1 MRILLIE
8 DEREM
13 ARLIASLVSH
23 AGFIVDKASTLADAL
38 AALRVHAYDL
48 LLLDR
53 RLPDGDGISLL
64 SRARAMRPGIRVMM
78 ITALDALGDKI
89 SGLEAGADDYLT
101 KPFQGEE
108 LIARIRACMRRP
120 GGNVLPPIVVGAVAF
135 DLENNEVMV
144 GGAPVV
150 LNRREMMLLRS
161 LMQRASRVAAREILI
176 QEIYGLDEEVQAN
189 ALDTV
194 VSRLRRQLATLDAQI
209 EIHTVKG
216 RGYLLTE
223 QAH

>member
-8 DEREM
+8 DERDM

-23 AGFIVDKASTLADAL
+23 ADFIVDKASTLADAL
-38 AALRVHAYDL
+38 AALRVHAYDS

-89 SGLEAGADDYLT
+89 SGLEAGADVSSHQALSRRGADRPHSRLHASSRR
-101 KPFQGEE
+101 K
-108 LIARIRACMRRP
+108 RAAADRR
-120 GGNVLPPIVVGAVAF
+120 
-135 DLENNEVMV
+135 
-144 GGAPVV
+144 
-150 LNRREMMLLRS
+150 RRRRLRS
-161 LMQRASRVAAREILI
+161 RKQRGYGGRRAGRAQSTRDDAAALLDAAREPSCRARDFYSGNLWP
-176 QEIYGLDEEVQAN
+176 
-189 ALDTV
+189 
-194 VSRLRRQLATLDAQI
+194 RRGGSGECAG
-209 EIHTVKG
+209 HG
-216 RGYLLTE
+216 RFAAAPPARHAGRADRDLHGERAGISATE

>member
-8 DEREM
+8 DERDM

-23 AGFIVDKASTLADAL
+23 AGFIIDRASTLADAL

-120 GGNVLPPIVVGAVAF
+120 GGSVLPPIVVGAVAF

-144 GGAPVV
+144 GGAPVA

-223 QAH
+223 QAR

>member
-8 DEREM
+8 DERDM

-23 AGFIVDKASTLADAL
+23 AGFIIDRASTLADAL

-53 RLPDGDGISLL
+53 RLPDGDGISFL

-120 GGNVLPPIVVGAVAF
+120 GGSVLPPIVVGAVAF

-144 GGAPVV
+144 GGAPVA

-194 VSRLRRQLATLDAQI
+194 VSRLRRELATLDAQI

-223 QAH
+223 QAR

>member
-8 DEREM
+8 DERDM

-23 AGFIVDKASTLADAL
+23 AGFIIDRASTVADAL

-120 GGNVLPPIVVGAVAF
+120 GGSVLPPIVVGAVAF

-144 GGAPVV
+144 GGAPVA
-150 LNRREMMLLRS
+150 LNRREMLLLRS

-223 QAH
+223 QAR

>member
-1 MRILLIE
+1 M
-8 DEREM
+8 
-13 ARLIASLVSH
+13 
-23 AGFIVDKASTLADAL
+23 
-38 AALRVHAYDL
+38 
-48 LLLDR
+48 LLDR

-64 SRARAMRPGIRVMM
+64 SSARAMRPGIRVVM

-108 LIARIRACMRRP
+108 LIARIRACMLRP
-120 GGNVLPPIVVGAVAF
+120 GGSVLPPIVVGAVAF

-144 GGAPVV
+144 AGAPVL

-216 RGYLLTE
+216 RGYLMTE

>member
-23 AGFIVDKASTLADAL
+23 AGFIVDKASTLGDAL

-64 SRARAMRPGIRVMM
+64 SHARAMRPGIRVMM

-223 QAH
+223 QAR

>member
-38 AALRVHAYDL
+38 AVLHVHAYDL

>member
-64 SRARAMRPGIRVMM
+64 SHARAMRPGIRVMM

-194 VSRLRRQLATLDAQI
+194 VSRLRRQLATLNAQI

-223 QAH
+223 QAR